1 MTADNQHFPCE
12 RCGICCRN
20 IGNATFAKD
29 MVLPSGVCKHL
40 DEETNLCRI
49 YSARP
54 IFCNVDAFYDK
65 YLSGKMTREEFYRQN
80 KQACRKFQGR
90 ETSFDATELEEW
102 VLPAVKNLKNES
114 DSEASAKLKA
124 LDNELTLEKMSK
136 KDRELYER
144 NNIKPFEQNTHS
156 AAATLPPF
164 ALKQMKDGEWTK
176 FEQSANNP
184 AEFEEAALHL
194 DKYINLIPP
203 AERED
208 TYYEFFLDFSQGRKN
223 IKSIPFAEKML
234 SHINAT
240 RDATKLVD
248 IVDYFKRQHDFAKA
262 APFNYT
268 LYEIFLRGA
277 GTQRDLNKATD
288 YLKES
293 IFGSNTAEKRKELRE
308 LYAKR
313 NASLDEKSRMRKA
326 YELVIADEIQFAKND
341 YAVYLREQGE
351 YTDAIH
357 WFAADGKFAE
367 AYEIVDLRVK
377 EKIDSTIE
385 EFEATHDADS
395 KYLQALKLMREKF
408 DSLQDIFAF
417 DKPEKTPR
425 TYIGIALMY
434 TIFGALYTFVRT
446 ARRSPFGLIVGLLI
460 CGAAF
465 FGGWKLGHIGLGL
478 VPLVLWTFISIYL
491 DARRR
496 SKFVSACDLWLKL
509 PEHPALKERAAVF
522 KDSQKIIGQST
533 YAWAFAVPVI
543 VTIVFASVTFGAFEM
558 PPDRRQEIIAQMEV
572 KPSSEEEPVQAEPP
586 QPTRE
591 DADKSSEDKPVA
603 PKADDKPKL
612 EKIPAADKED
622 KPTAPKADVKPQPE
636 KVPVA
641 AQEENAQPPKDAP
654 KPVIVNPLLTQT
666 DVGKAFGDYYRAVSE
681 RRYTDAYSHLTAA
694 CKNRLGSVEDFAAGH
709 KDTLSVEIL
718 DFQQVAASAEAMH
731 AAYRVLTR
739 DTVAEGVKVQIFDG
753 QATLVKVGDK
763 WLIDN
768 LSSHL
773 VETAT
778 TR

>member
-40 DEETNLCRI
+40 NEETNLCRI

-54 IFCNVDAFYDK
+54 TFCNVDAFYDK
-65 YLSGKMTREEFYRQN
+65 YLSGKITREEFYRQN

-90 ETSFDATELEEW
+90 ESSLDITELEGW
-102 VLPAVKNLKNES
+102 ALPAVKNLKNES

-124 LDNELTLEKMSK
+124 LDKELTLDKMSA
-136 KDRELYER
+136 KDRKVFEDNGIE
-144 NNIKPFEQNTHS
+144 PFKRNTHS
-156 AAATLPPF
+156 AASTLPPIM
-164 ALKQMKDGEWTK
+164 LKQMKDGEWRA
-176 FEQSANNP
+176 FEESANNP
-184 AEFEEAALHL
+184 AAFEDAALHL
-194 DKYINLIPP
+194 DNYIDLIPP
-203 AERED
+203 AEKED

-234 SHINAT
+234 SHITST
-240 RDATKLVD
+240 RDAAKLVD
-248 IVDYFKRQHDFAKA
+248 IVDYFERQHDFAKA
-262 APFNYT
+262 EPFNYT
-268 LYEIFLRGA
+268 LYEIFLRGE
-277 GTQRDLNKATD
+277 GTQRDLNKATV
-288 YLKES
+288 YLKAS
-293 IFGSNTAEKRKELRE
+293 IFGINTDEKRKELRE
-308 LYAKR
+308 LYAKK
-313 NASLDEKSRMRKA
+313 NADLDDKSRIRKA
-326 YELVIADEIQFAKND
+326 YELVIADKIQFAKND

-395 KYLQALKLMREKF
+395 KYLQALKLMRTKF

-465 FGGWKLGHIGLGL
+465 FGGRQLGHIGLGL
-478 VPLVLWTFISIYL
+478 LPLVLWTFISIYL

-496 SKFVSACDLWLKL
+496 SKFVSACELWLQL
-509 PEHPALKERAAVF
+509 PEHPALKERAVVF

-543 VTIVFASVTFGAFEM
+543 ATIVFASVTFGAFEM
-558 PPDRRQEIIAQMEV
+558 PPDRRQEFIAQMKVE
-572 KPSSEEEPVQAEPP
+572 PSSEEEPRQAEPP

-603 PKADDKPKL
+603 PKADDKPKP
-612 EKIPAADKED
+612 EKIPAADKEY
-622 KPTAPKADVKPQPE
+622 KPQSE

-641 AQEENAQPPKDAP
+641 VQEETAQPPKDAP

-666 DVGKAFGDYYRAVSE
+666 DVGKVFGDYYRAISE

-709 KDTLSVEIL
+709 KDTLGVEIL
-718 DFQQVAASAEAMH
+718 DFQQTAASAEAMH

-739 DTVAEGVKVQIFDG
+739 DTVADGVKVQIFDG

-763 WLIDN
+763 WFIDN

-773 VETAT
+773 VETT
-778 TR
+778 TTH